1 MNLIRPADP
10 TARSLLPWRLGGVL
24 LLVVGWEMTAWVLRP
39 LSPFASMILPP
50 WETIFGTALP
60 SFGLLSTGSGG
71 GVPSYGTGLAV
82 LAANSATTLGRL
94 LAGTVAGIGLGVLV
108 GLAMGWSRLV
118 GDFTWPTIQFLRPVP
133 TLALIPLFM
142 LWFGGSEL
150 GTWLYI
156 TWTVFSMMVVYTVEA
171 IRNVSPL
178 LLDHARTLGASRFQI
193 YRTVVLPAILPALIG
208 GVRVSVGVS
217 WAIVLAAEYLGAQ
230 SGLGRIL
237 ILSQTFFD
245 TGRMVIVVL
254 LFIGY
259 ALALNAVVSRL
270 LYYATRW
277 VPAQK

>member
-1 MNLIRPADP
+1 M
-10 TARSLLPWRLGGVL
+10 RSSRRGRASAGWHLGGLL
-24 LLVVGWEMTAWVLRP
+24 LLVAGWEAAAWGLQP

-60 SFGLLSTGSGG
+60 SFGLLWTGPLG
-71 GVPSYGTGLAV
+71 GVPSYTAALLV
-82 LAANSATTLGRL
+82 LAQNSAATLGRL
-94 LAGTVAGIGLGVLV
+94 LAGTGAGICLGVLL
-108 GLAMGWSRLV
+108 GLAMGWSRSV
-118 GDFTWPTIQFLRPVP
+118 REFAWPTIQFLRPVP

-156 TWTVFSMMVVYTVEA
+156 TWTVFSMIVVYTVEA
-171 IRNVSPL
+171 VRNVAPVL
-178 LLDHARTLGASRFQI
+178 LAHARTLGASRLQA
-193 YRTVVLPAILPALIG
+193 YRTVVLPAILPGLIG

-259 ALALNAVVSRL
+259 AVALNALVSRV
-270 LYYATRW
+270 LYRVTRW
-277 VPAQK
+277 VPAQQ